1 MIEIL
6 PTFVSKTLHHLEA
19 GSAPF
24 FGVAPVLHIDTN
36 DGDFAFPTT
45 WVPSLGEQLPQK
57 GTYEVHLMAKEPRP
71 VGERFIRAGAWRIIG
86 HAEALT
92 GEDGQQTLQG
102 WRAMGAHE
110 VGVALLLETPLSA
123 AEHLSPLIDVLQLMS
138 VEKIGEQGQPFA
150 HDVIPRIKEARERF
164 PHAVIAIDG
173 GLDATTIPEVIRAG
187 ATRLCVGSAIANA
200 TNPITTYKEL
210 LSIAENALQ

>member
-1 MIEIL
+1 MIEVL
-6 PTFVSKTLHHLEA
+6 PTFVSKSLHQLETA
-19 GSAPF
+19 SSPF
-24 FGVAPVLHIDTN
+24 FGTASMLHIDMN

-45 WVPSLGEQLPQK
+45 WIPDTGEQLPQK
-57 GTYEVHLMAKEPRP
+57 GTYEVHLMAKEPRSA
-71 VGERFIRAGAWRIIG
+71 GERFIRAGAWRIVG
-86 HAEALT
+86 HAEALV
-92 GEDGQQTLQG
+92 GEEGQQTLQG

-110 VGVALLLETPLSA
+110 VGIALRLETPLSA
-123 AEHLSPLIDVLQLMS
+123 AEHLSARIDVLQLMS

-164 PHAVIAIDG
+164 PHAVIAVDG
-173 GLDATTIPEVIRAG
+173 GLDATTIPEVVRAG